1 MHDAQELAEHL
12 QLSCAMIRR
21 HRSRMIPGGIGYSD
35 NPTFGGFGPK
45 SPCNESAMEMGD
57 LEAAFVGNLARY
69 CIARGSIPAIPLKG
83 FWWVNGVCRGVG
95 GSGMDEDEIG
105 FFSGEFTGYDYLHKI
120 RRVVDHLINHA
131 EAVMDTSGVED
142 ILSAGE
148 DTRWY
153 SLKMFPMENPS
164 HESDW
169 VTLEEAMELTGRTS
183 RTLINWAESGS
194 VDRIGEGRDAI
205 YSRVDIEAHMKIVRE
220 NMMRSIDA
228 LNKNRWKSAES

>member
-1 MHDAQELAEHL
+1 MHDAQELTEHL

-57 LEAAFVGNLARY
+57 MEAAFVGNLARY

-120 RRVVDHLINHA
+120 RKVVGHLINHA
-131 EAVMDTSGVED
+131 EAVMQTSGVED
-142 ILSAGE
+142 LLGAGE

-183 RTLINWAESGS
+183 RTLINWSESGS

-205 YSRVDIEAHMKIVRE
+205 YSRADIEAHMQVVRE

>member
-1 MHDAQELAEHL
+1 MHDAQGLTEHL

-57 LEAAFVGNLARY
+57 MEAAFVGNLARY

-120 RRVVDHLINHA
+120 RAVVNHLINHA
-131 EAVMDTSGVED
+131 EAVMQTSGVED
-142 ILSAGE
+142 LLSAGE

-169 VTLEEAMELTGRTS
+169 VTLEEAMELTGRTA
-183 RTLINWAESGS
+183 RTLINWSESGS

-205 YSRVDIEAHMKIVRE
+205 YSRADIEAHMKIVRE

>member
-1 MHDAQELAEHL
+1 MHDAQELTEHL

-57 LEAAFVGNLARY
+57 MEAAFVGNLARY

-120 RRVVDHLINHA
+120 RKVVNHLVNHA
-131 EAVMDTSGVED
+131 EAVMQTSGVED
-142 ILSAGE
+142 LLSAGE

-153 SLKMFPMENPS
+153 SLKMFPMEGS
-164 HESDW
+164 AEESEW
-169 VTLEEAMELTGRTS
+169 VTLHEAMKLTGRGKE
-183 RTLINWAESGS
+183 TLRNWALAGG
-194 VDRIGEGRDAI
+194 VARIGTGDESLFNRLDLET
-205 YSRVDIEAHMKIVRE
+205 YMKIVRE
-220 NMMRSIDA
+220 NMLRGVAA
-228 LNKNRWKSAES
+228 LHKHRERNEEA

>member
-1 MHDAQELAEHL
+1 MHDAQELTEHL

-57 LEAAFVGNLARY
+57 MEAAFVGNLARY

-120 RRVVDHLINHA
+120 RKVVDHLINHA
-131 EAVMDTSGVED
+131 D
-142 ILSAGE
+142 
-148 DTRWY
+148 R
-153 SLKMFPMENPS
+153 K
-164 HESDW
+164 
-169 VTLEEAMELTGRTS
+169 
-183 RTLINWAESGS
+183 S
-194 VDRIGEGRDAI
+194 V
-205 YSRVDIEAHMKIVRE
+205 V
-220 NMMRSIDA
+220 
-228 LNKNRWKSAES
+228 

>member
-1 MHDAQELAEHL
+1 MHDAQELTEHL

-57 LEAAFVGNLARY
+57 MEAAFVGNLARY

-105 FFSGEFTGYDYLHKI
+105 FFSVSVFIIFFKLLPLRLEFGRRFHITDIPRFHRNSIILGE
-120 RRVVDHLINHA
+120 
-131 EAVMDTSGVED
+131 
-142 ILSAGE
+142 
-148 DTRWY
+148 W
-153 SLKMFPMENPS
+153 
-164 HESDW
+164 
-169 VTLEEAMELTGRTS
+169 
-183 RTLINWAESGS
+183 
-194 VDRIGEGRDAI
+194 
-205 YSRVDIEAHMKIVRE
+205 
-220 NMMRSIDA
+220 
-228 LNKNRWKSAES
+228 

>member
-1 MHDAQELAEHL
+1 MHDAQELTEHL

-105 FFSGEFTGYDYLHKI
+105 FFDGQFTGYDYLHKI
-120 RRVVDHLINHA
+120 RKVVNHLIRFA
-131 EAVMDTSGVED
+131 DEVMNTTGVED

-164 HESDW
+164 QESDW

-183 RTLINWAESGS
+183 RTLINWSESGS

-205 YSRVDIEAHMKIVRE
+205 YSRADIEAHMQVVRE